1 LTIFVLIPAIW
12 LHTRQAEETKEA
24 VDIKGYVVLSCLGV
38 IAVAPGFAMY
48 LPTEW
53 RNSSWR
59 VFLYSS
65 IGAALAVG
73 VACFLFARLFGQWQR
88 LVFIGLTSALI
99 GTATVHALAQHRVYF
114 EYSQRQQQ
122 ILADI
127 ISVAPGLK
135 PETTV
140 LLIDRTPTAASK
152 AWSMCTVVSNC
163 LEWALRYIYND
174 HTLRAMYCA
183 PGYRPR
189 NQFSEECHFESH
201 GVTVPYV
208 HWGLKKEMHL
218 SSPYASLV
226 VLENSARGLYVLK
239 DISRYQLEAGTHG
252 YDPDRRIDASSPIPP
267 RAHTL
272 FTRWPFKWTEPQAG
286 HDSGPGG
293 FR

>member
-1 LTIFVLIPAIW
+1 
-12 LHTRQAEETKEA
+12 
-24 VDIKGYVVLSCLGV
+24 
-38 IAVAPGFAMY
+38 MY

-163 LEWALRYIYND
+163 LEWALRYIYAD

-189 NQFSEECHFESH
+189 NQFSEECQFESH

-208 HWGLKKEMHL
+208 HAVLKEEMHPF
-218 SSPYASLV
+218 SPYASLV
-226 VLENSARGLYVLK
+226 VFENSARGLTVLK
-239 DISRYQLEAGTHG
+239 DISGYQVEARANG

-272 FTRWPFKWTEPQAG
+272 FTRWPFKWTEP
-286 HDSGPGG
+286 
-293 FR
+293 R